1 MTTPEYWGNQSV
13 LFSKSWQDKL
23 FCQIEGVSP
32 SEHDIAINYIDI
44 REQQLP
50 PVLARLDG
58 AELFEMQRKDVF
70 IIHGENDKIIGFVCL
85 SFQELDGDGG
95 ARSVYTGI
103 DYLHI
108 LPEYREQYS
117 TLTISCMLAFA
128 LGKYMKPYLLA
139 RDHDKVTFNI
149 TCESDGD
156 DEKVEAGRYFY
167 RIFKGQCKSPISDNA
182 QQRQIGRAHV

>member
-58 AELFEMQRKDVF
+58 AEPV
-70 IIHGENDKIIGFVCL
+70 
-85 SFQELDGDGG
+85 S
-95 ARSVYTGI
+95 YTH
-103 DYLHI
+103 LT
-108 LPEYREQYS
+108 LPTNRE
-117 TLTISCMLAFA
+117 
-128 LGKYMKPYLLA
+128 
-139 RDHDKVTFNI
+139 V
-149 TCESDGD
+149 
-156 DEKVEAGRYFY
+156 
-167 RIFKGQCKSPISDNA
+167 
-182 QQRQIGRAHV
+182 